1 MPAAAAAP
9 GAVLDLEPR
18 ARRGPHRL
26 LLFGNPNTGK
36 TTLFNRLC
44 GLRAKTANFPG
55 TTSDL
60 RVGRMTIGAG
70 EEAESAEVVDLPG
83 LYSLRLD
90 LPESRVAARALA
102 GAEGDA
108 PAAAIVVADATN
120 LPRHLMLVGELRAS
134 GVPLVVAL
142 NMIDLAHRR
151 GLSFDLARLSG
162 ALGAPVVA
170 VSARSGEG
178 VDRLVRAVRAVVG
191 GVRIPA
197 SVAAPATDQAA
208 LEAWAEELVAASV
221 GGARA
226 LGAGSDTLTDRLD
239 ETFTHPVAGFLIF
252 HLVMA
257 ALFWT
262 IFALATVPMDL
273 IDATFAH
280 LGGALESVLPAG
292 DVRDLVVGGLIGGVS
307 GTVVFLPQI
316 ALLFFL
322 ITLLED
328 TGYLARAAFVMDRL
342 LCRFG
347 LPGYAF
353 VPLLS
358 AHACAIPAILST
370 RLIPDRHDRIA
381 TILVAPF
388 MSCSARL
395 PVYVLLTSFLFLD
408 RPVLAGLAFA
418 GCYVLGAV
426 AAFGSA
432 LIARRTV
439 LPGAS
444 RPMVLELPS
453 YKWPSLRVAAANA
466 FEQAWAFLRTA
477 GTVILVICFVM
488 WWLSAYP
495 KAPPPAP
502 ALALERQAA
511 ELAASAPERAAALGD
526 EAARLVARHQQESSF
541 AARLGRLAEP
551 VFAPLG
557 YDWRLTMGVMS
568 SFAAREVFVST
579 VAVLAGAGEDAAE
592 PGMVARLRRATRDDG
607 TPLLT
612 TATAVSLLVF
622 FVLAMQCLSTTV
634 TVHRETRSWRW
645 PALQFVWMSGLA
657 WVGAFAAYR
666 GLHAL
671 GVS

>member
-1 MPAAAAAP
+1 MPSAEP
-9 GAVLDLEPR
+9 GG
-18 ARRGPHRL
+18 RRGPHRL
-26 LLFGNPNTGK
+26 LLFGNPNSGK

-55 TTSDL
+55 TTADL
-60 RVGRMTIGAG
+60 RVGRMQLGEGAA
-70 EEAESAEVVDLPG
+70 AEPAEVVDLPG
-83 LYSLRLD
+83 LYSLSLD

-134 GVPLVVAL
+134 GVPLVLVL
-142 NMIDLAHRR
+142 NMIDLARRR
-151 GLSFDLARLSG
+151 GLSFDLVRLAG
-162 ALGAPVVA
+162 TLGAPVVA

-178 VDRLVRAVRAVVG
+178 VDRLLRAVRAVVG

-197 SVAAPATDQAA
+197 AMPAPATDPEA
-208 LEAWAEELVAASV
+208 LEAWAERIVTSSV

-226 LGAGSDTLTDRLD
+226 LGAATDTLTDRLD
-239 ETFTHPVAGFLIF
+239 ETFTHPVAGFVIF

-370 RLIPDRHDRIA
+370 RLIPDRHDRFA

-408 RPVLAGLAFA
+408 RPILAGLAFA

-466 FEQAWAFLRTA
+466 FEQAWAFLRTV

-495 KAPPPAP
+495 KAAPPAP

-511 ELAASAPERAAALGD
+511 ELVASAPERAAALGD
-526 EAARLVARHQQESSF
+526 EAARLAARHQQESSF
-541 AARLGRLAEP
+541 AARIGRLAEP
-551 VFAPLG
+551 IFAPLG

-579 VAVLAGAGEDAAE
+579 VAVFAGAGDDADQAGILE
-592 PGMVARLRRATRDDG
+592 RVRRATRDDG
-607 TPLLT
+607 SPLLT
-612 TATAVSLLVF
+612 PATAVSLLVF
-622 FVLAMQCLSTTV
+622 FVLAMQCLSTVV
-634 TVHRETRSWRW
+634 TVRRETRGWRW
-645 PALQFVWMSGLA
+645 PALQFLWMSGLA
-657 WVGAFAAYR
+657 WAGAFAAYR
-666 GLHAL
+666 GLLAL

>member
-1 MPAAAAAP
+1 
-9 GAVLDLEPR
+9 
-18 ARRGPHRL
+18 
-26 LLFGNPNTGK
+26 
-36 TTLFNRLC
+36 
-44 GLRAKTANFPG
+44 
-55 TTSDL
+55 
-60 RVGRMTIGAG
+60 
-70 EEAESAEVVDLPG
+70 
-83 LYSLRLD
+83 
-90 LPESRVAARALA
+90 
-102 GAEGDA
+102 
-108 PAAAIVVADATN
+108 
-120 LPRHLMLVGELRAS
+120 
-134 GVPLVVAL
+134 
-142 NMIDLAHRR
+142 
-151 GLSFDLARLSG
+151 
-162 ALGAPVVA
+162 
-170 VSARSGEG
+170 
-178 VDRLVRAVRAVVG
+178 VRAVKAVTG

-197 SVAAPATDQAA
+197 AVPAPVAEQAA
-208 LEAWAEELVAASV
+208 LEAWAEELVSTSV

-239 ETFTHPVAGFLIF
+239 ETFTHPIAGFVIF

-262 IFALATVPMDL
+262 IFALASVPMDL

-280 LGGALESVLPAG
+280 LGGTLESVLPAG
-292 DVRDLVVGGLIGGVS
+292 EVRDLVVGGLIGGVS

-395 PVYVLLTSFLFLD
+395 PVYVLLTGFLFLD
-408 RPVLAGLAFA
+408 RPLLAGLAFA
-418 GCYVLGAV
+418 GCYVLGAL

-432 LIARRTV
+432 LLVRRTV
-439 LPGAS
+439 LPGRS

-453 YKWPSLRVAAANA
+453 YKWPSLRVAFANA
-466 FEQAWAFLRTA
+466 FEQAWSFLRTV

-495 KAPPPAP
+495 KVAAPAP

-511 ELAASAPERAAALGD
+511 ELAASAPARAAEL
-526 EAARLVARHQQESSF
+526 EARATLLTARHQQESSF
-541 AARLGRLAEP
+541 AARIGRVAEP

-579 VAVLAGAGEDAAE
+579 MAVLAGASEDSGAAGILE
-592 PGMVARLRRATRDDG
+592 RVRRATRDDG

-622 FVLAMQCLSTTV
+622 FVLAMQCLSTLV
-634 TVHRETRSWRW
+634 TVRRETRSWKW

-657 WVGAFAAYR
+657 WASAFAAYR
-666 GLHAL
+666 GLLAL